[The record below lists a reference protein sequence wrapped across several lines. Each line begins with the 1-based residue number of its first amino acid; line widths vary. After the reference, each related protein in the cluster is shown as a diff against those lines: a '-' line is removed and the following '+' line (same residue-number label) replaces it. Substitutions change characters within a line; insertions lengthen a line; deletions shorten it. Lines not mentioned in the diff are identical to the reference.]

1 VTVAAPPCGNQ
12 RRPCHHGSTYRHQH
26 RRRDRD
32 LRLIVNRQDDVD
44 LCRQATLGAWPSAAG
59 SEIEPPAFLR
69 AEFLT
74 AWRPKM
80 FSRRTFFSQVE
91 RDSQAGY
98 CQRKSKIKRTDS
110 VKKLFDEVFFTLDFA
125 NGSIQIN
132 YRRQAA

>member
-1 VTVAAPPCGNQ
+1 
-12 RRPCHHGSTYRHQH
+12 
-26 RRRDRD
+26 
-32 LRLIVNRQDDVD
+32 
-44 LCRQATLGAWPSAAG
+44 
-59 SEIEPPAFLR
+59 
-69 AEFLT
+69 
-74 AWRPKM
+74 M